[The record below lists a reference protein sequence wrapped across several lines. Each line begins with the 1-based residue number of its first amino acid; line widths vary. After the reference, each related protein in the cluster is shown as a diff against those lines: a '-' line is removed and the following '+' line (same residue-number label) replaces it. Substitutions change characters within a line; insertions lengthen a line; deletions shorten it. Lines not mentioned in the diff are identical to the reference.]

1 MDIQWE
7 KWVIE
12 SLPGR
17 LRRSQVIALCMAYC
31 VPIQALYG
39 EFVRWRRKMRIKSGG
54 SPQACMLQKIV
65 KDSLG
70 VNVVIQ
76 ESNGKPVDF
85 IVQTAFTDMD
95 KERQLFA
102 LLDRYKLAGKSYSY
116 ENAEVMYEAQW
127 TGYVCEKVK
136 EVNLITFTYHWAY
149 DESWGATIIKKI
161 IIRPEKPIGSRL
173 YFEMTLYVLG
183 YHEAPKKADFF
194 REPGYEGEEMDSW
207 VMDKHENE
215 HVSPTSDEHYEYRVK
230 VEDIYG

>member
-1 MDIQWE
+1 MIIQWD
-7 KWVIE
+7 KWIVE
-12 SLPGR
+12 RLPMK
-17 LRRSQVIALCMAYC
+17 LRMPLMFAACSSFTSVMVRSYS
-31 VPIQALYG
+31 
-39 EFVRWRRKMRIKSGG
+39 EFTKWQRKMRIKSGG

-76 ESNGKPVDF
+76 EGNGKPVDF

-183 YHEAPKKADFF
+183 YHEAPKKAYFF
-194 REPGYEGEEMDSW
+194 CEPGYEGEEMDSW

-230 VEDIYG
+230 VEDVYG